1 MSAKKKPVPNTR
13 APKGSYALP
22 GGGPG
27 GSDAY
32 PIESRKQAVSAL
44 GRVTANGSAQDKAT
58 VRAAVRRAY
67 PDLPSSKAKG
77 GSKTAAHN
85 QRTDRRAGKGKGS

>member
-1 MSAKKKPVPNTR
+1 MAAGKPKPGTP

-32 PIESRKQAVSAL
+32 PIETRGQAVSAL
-44 GRVTANGSAQDKAT
+44 ARVTANGTPAEKAQ
-58 VRAAVRRAY
+58 VRAAVRQAY
-67 PDLPSSKAKG
+67 PDLPSSKAAG
-77 GSKTAAHN
+77 GSRTAAHN
-85 QRTDRRAGKGKGS
+85 QRVDRRAGKGGGK